1 MNTTDDPLS
10 AHRLRARQSNTTV
23 RARLRVDS
31 VGPTLPHRRPGDCRT
46 RPNRSERYRRWWH
59 ANCGRFAHHERDR
72 VLHVRSCDRL
82 PPPYLYGGRNTL
94 LVLSTLFWFTS
105 PLLQMGFFDAVLF
118 YGFYACRF
126 YGTSHVSVSP
136 PPRTAFLRNKK
147 QVLLEHSTVF
157 MSQVHIMLNMFKGE
171 TKIVIGEP

>member
-31 VGPTLPHRRPGDCRT
+31 VGPTLLHRRPGDCRT

-136 PPRTAFLRNKK
+136 PRAFLRKNRSYKNTPSCLYHK
-147 QVLLEHSTVF
+147 STFVN
-157 MSQVHIMLNMFKGE
+157 NMFTRE
-171 TKIVIGEP
+171 TKTFIGEP